1 MQRAGLLSE
10 GQVDSAHRLSQQRGF
25 RFVDALLELELADED
40 AIVAFL
46 HSKLM
51 IPRVRTAILERIGER
66 TLQRVSPALAVRHD
80 ALPISCDATG
90 NLTLAMADPTDV
102 RAVNEIA
109 EFSGAYLVRAVA
121 PVKALRIAI
130 RRYYGRLADTGDPSA
145 TQPAMTRQA
154 VQDFEEERATMIGM
168 PAAEET
174 PPVAALSTDPPANPR
189 TPSHTPWNPPML
201 DSSQEPIPLSPEAL
215 AKIHPQLV
223 TATAPDEVTRMLLD
237 YLGAGFDRVILFVHS
252 RGELRGKDCRGK
264 DLLAEAVKQV
274 RIPSVGESIFS
285 RTIESKRPYFGRM
298 SQTAT
303 IDKMFSQALGGLDGN
318 VLVLPL
324 PLGARVPLVV
334 FAHGVKHPVDP
345 RSIQELNDAVGVA
358 LQRILA
364 LQRKR

>member
-10 GQVDSAHRLSQQRGF
+10 GQVSSAQQLSTQRGF

-51 IPRVRTAILERIGER
+51 IPRVREAVLGRVGDTAIKRL
-66 TLQRVSPALAVRHD
+66 TPALAWRHD

-109 EFSGAYLVRAVA
+109 EHSGAYLVRAVA
-121 PVKALRIAI
+121 PVHALRSAI
-130 RRYYGRLADTGDPSA
+130 QRYYGQLAARDDPSA
-145 TQPAMTRQA
+145 TQPAMQRRA
-154 VQDFEEERATMIGM
+154 VQDFEEDRPTMIGM
-168 PAAEET
+168 PTAE
-174 PPVAALSTDPPANPR
+174 PAKPPAQLISQPPPTRSPR
-189 TPSHTPWNPPML
+189 HTPWNPPML

-223 TATAPDEVTRMLLD
+223 TAGAADEVTRLLLD
-237 YLGAGFDRVILFVHS
+237 YLGAGFDRAILFVHS

-264 DLLAEAVKQV
+264 DLLPEAVKQV
-274 RIPSVGESIFS
+274 RIPSTGPSIFL
-285 RTIESKRPYFGRM
+285 RTIENRKPYFGRM
-298 SQTAT
+298 TSDGS
-303 IDKMFSQALGGLDGN
+303 IDQMFAQALGGLAGN

-324 PLGARVPLVV
+324 QLGARVPLVV
-334 FAHGVKHPVDP
+334 FAHGSKHPVDP
-345 RSIQELNDAVGVA
+345 RSIQELNDAVGGA

-364 LQRKR
+364 VQRNR